1 METLLFIT
9 SAIFLAS
16 AGYFHNRIDNEFNR
30 TTKGILFTAGVVY
43 TYMGLLYADN
53 PYVVIREWR
62 YLDWFITVPLLIT
75 ELYKFLDVKLRQ
87 QKDLVLAIIFALVM
101 LGLGLL
107 GELHYIN
114 KWLANITGSVFG
126 AGLFYILFK
135 KIPKQHFKFLTTVA
149 VLWLF
154 YPIVYVI
161 EDNTWTLIAFSIV
174 DLLAKVGTAFYIKYQ
189 EKYLT
194 EKV

>member
-1 METLLFIT
+1 METFLFIT

-16 AGYFHNRIDNEFNR
+16 AGYFHNRLDTEFNR

-43 TYMGLLYADN
+43 TYMGLLYANNSD
-53 PYVVIREWR
+53 VVIRGWR

-87 QKDLVLAIIFALVM
+87 QRDLVLAIVFALLM

-107 GELHYIN
+107 GELHYMN
-114 KWLANITGSVFG
+114 KWLANITGSIFG
-126 AGLFYILFK
+126 IGVFYILFR

-149 VLWLF
+149 VLWSF
-154 YPIVYVI
+154 YPIVYII
-161 EDNTWTLIAFSIV
+161 EDSVLTIISFSIV
-174 DLLAKVGTAFYIKYQ
+174 DLSAKVGTAFYIKYK
-189 EKYLT
+189 EDSL
-194 EKV
+194 